1 MSMRRKSCALAVAAG
16 VILVSGGCARD
27 VLAPQARP
35 GDAPVLRVVVPAQVA
50 TDGPALIVIDGVEQ
64 EAVQGRLQQL
74 DPVDIHSVEVIRGPA
89 ATRIYG
95 TKASGGAIVIRTK
108 RGAEQ

>member
-16 VILVSGGCARD
+16 VILVSGGCGRD

-35 GDAPVLRVVVPAQVA
+35 GDAPTVQVIVPARVA
-50 TDGPALIVIDGVEQ
+50 TEGPALIVVDGVEQ
-64 EAVQGRLQQL
+64 EAAPGRLTRL
-74 DPVDIHSVEVIRGPA
+74 DPVDIRSVEVLKGPA

-95 TKASGGAIVIRTK
+95 TKARGGAIVITTK
-108 RGAEQ
+108 RGAGQ